1 MLSFDMMLH
10 MLFLYVANVGATVQM
25 LALGTDV
32 RTLTI
37 PYLKTLVHN

>member
-1 MLSFDMMLH
+1 MLSFDVADVI
-10 MLFLYVANVGATVQM
+10 FYVANVGATFQM
-25 LALGTDV
+25 LALGTDI